1 MTNIAPMIDLD
12 TITRQVLLNCDIS
25 DARHA
30 GLYSICGLALRL
42 RDLYKWEAGL
52 PPWVEKDSSEI
63 LDWIGG
69 KEQKWEEIADSEYSN
84 LTIQGHDYDPFDT
97 GKINEVLEPHGIFYG
112 AGYAHSLKPT
122 FFLAEIS
129 DKKELMQHAVYTLGR
144 ELARDLLTIPAL
156 SQDSVI
162 LVRAEAAKMFLWDQ
176 MLYVKKSGRP
186 ALDFALQRCGVP
198 DQSPET
204 LHSNL
209 QAIFAVQKE
218 TYIYHELG
226 EIMDTV
232 FKREVWRELI
242 AAYPHTTVELL
253 ARVVKDLL
261 ADTHEHGTLRYFIR
275 ARKAAALGFYVAFID
290 GLAKVMFADLVASFD
305 EFARTEKWTI
315 MENAVNEGFLKAK
328 SYAEKIISLYAAG
341 KQKSDKEWAKREI
354 QTQLIDSL
362 VPPSNSAPAN

>member
-1 MTNIAPMIDLD
+1 MIDLEN
-12 TITRQVLLNCDIS
+12 IARQVNLNCDIS

-63 LDWIGG
+63 LDWIGS
-69 KEQKWEEIADSEYSN
+69 KEQKWEEIADSEYSS
-84 LTIQGHDYDPFDT
+84 LSIQGRDYEPFDT
-97 GKINEVLEPHGIFYG
+97 REINELLEPHGIFYG
-112 AGYAHSLKPT
+112 AGYARSLKPT
-122 FFLAEIS
+122 FFLAAIK
-129 DKKELMQHAVYTLGR
+129 DKKDLMQHSVYTLGR

-162 LVRAEAAKMFLWDQ
+162 LVREESAKMFLWDQ
-176 MLYVKKSGRP
+176 MLYIKKSGRP
-186 ALDFALQRCGVP
+186 ALDFALQHCGVRN
-198 DQSPET
+198 QCPET

-209 QAIFAVQKE
+209 PAIFAAQKE

-232 FKREVWRELI
+232 FNRKVWREII

-261 ADTHEHGTLRYFIR
+261 ADSHEHGTLRYFIR
-275 ARKAAALGFYVAFID
+275 NRRAAGLAFYVAFID
-290 GLAKVMFADLVASFD
+290 GLAKVLFAELVSSFS
-305 EFARTEKWTI
+305 EFAQSENWTI
-315 MENAVNEGFLKAK
+315 VENAVNTGFHEAK
-328 SYAEKIISLYAAG
+328 NYAEKIMTLYDSG
-341 KQKSDKEWAKREI
+341 KQRNDKGWAKKEI
-354 QTQLIDSL
+354 QKQLIDSL
-362 VPPSNSAPAN
+362 IAPSNSASANPHSSA